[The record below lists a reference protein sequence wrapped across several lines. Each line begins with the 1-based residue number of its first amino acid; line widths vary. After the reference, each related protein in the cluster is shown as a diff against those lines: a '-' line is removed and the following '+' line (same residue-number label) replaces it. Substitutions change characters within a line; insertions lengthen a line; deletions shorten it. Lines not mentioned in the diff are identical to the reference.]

1 MNGRIERV
9 DARYALHSEDN
20 YSNVDFFFAEEERR
34 RKLRRRIDGWLAF
47 AAFVGYMWL
56 IIWGGVGR

>member
-1 MNGRIERV
+1 MNGRLERMDCLEINCESSYQV
-9 DARYALHSEDN
+9 VNELK
-20 YSNVDFFFAEEERR
+20 EEERR
-34 RKLRRRIDGWLAF
+34 RKLRRRIEGWLAF

>member
-1 MNGRIERV
+1 MNGRLERMDCIE
-9 DARYALHSEDN
+9 LNCEEN
-20 YSNVDFFFAEEERR
+20 YSTVDFFVAENQRR
-34 RKLRRRIDGWLAF
+34 KKLRRKIEGWLAF